1 MTRPA
6 SSVRYL
12 DFMKKMTVR
21 GPGSRCLASRCGSLK
36 VV

>member
-6 SSVRYL
+6 SSPRIPGLYEK
-12 DFMKKMTVR
+12 DDGP
-21 GPGSRCLASRCGSLK
+21 GPGSRYLASRCGSLK